1 MQLPLIVT
9 TVVCCLKRSIKS
21 KRKSLCHVCLFILT
35 WYSKLIIYSCFFSSF
50 AFSVWSSFIFIIT
63 KKYGKKKLNT
73 HKISFVKRQWQRWRR
88 RQEKKSSIIFIDA
101 LQEKV
106 LKRVIHTVKEVV
118 IFFFRLRSH
127 FHAMFSIEIKIVI
140 AMKVKIVSSPST
152 IGASQIGMP
161 PISS

>member
-50 AFSVWSSFIFIIT
+50 TLSVWSSFIFIIT
-63 KKYGKKKLNT
+63 KNMARKSWIHIRFHLWRGNG
-73 HKISFVKRQWQRWRR
+73 SGGGDEKR
-88 RQEKKSSIIFIDA
+88 KKSSIIFIDA

-118 IFFFRLRSH
+118 IFFLPSFTLSC
-127 FHAMFSIEIKIVI
+127 FLLSEIKIVI

-152 IGASQIGMP
+152 IGALRIGMP
-161 PISS
+161 PITS